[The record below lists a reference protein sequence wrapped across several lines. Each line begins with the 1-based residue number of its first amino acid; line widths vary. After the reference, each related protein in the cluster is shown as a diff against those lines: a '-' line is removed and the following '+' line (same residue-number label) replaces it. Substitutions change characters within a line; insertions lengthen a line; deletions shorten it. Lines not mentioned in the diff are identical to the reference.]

1 VQVDVADTGIG
12 ILPDDLDRIW
22 DRFYR
27 VDHPVVQEAGGTG
40 LGLSIVRMFV
50 EMLGGEI
57 WVESTVG
64 EGSTF
69 SFTMPLPSTDVPEP
83 SVDLLTTE
91 PTQMVSRRPKVLVVE
106 DNRELA
112 LQLRRQLESDGY
124 QVVLAGSGEDALWL
138 AREEQPQLI
147 TLDIMLPDLDG
158 FDVLER
164 LKAHPST
171 AAIPVVVTSVLAESE
186 KGFSM
191 GAVDYVVKP
200 FSEKKLVE
208 AVRQALA
215 SVEKAEPQKLL
226 VVDDDPDIRSL
237 MAEALTFH
245 GYEIFT
251 AINGQEAL
259 DQVPECEPDLILLDI
274 KMPGIDGYEVI
285 RRLKRQEATRSISI
299 IVITASPVDK
309 DRDRIKVLGLGAN
322 HYMTKPL
329 SIEALVREIKKAIAE
344 NHPG

>member
-1 VQVDVADTGIG
+1 
-12 ILPDDLDRIW
+12 
-22 DRFYR
+22 
-27 VDHPVVQEAGGTG
+27 
-40 LGLSIVRMFV
+40 MFV

-83 SVDLLTTE
+83 SVDLLTRDRKPE
-91 PTQMVSRRPKVLVVE
+91 VSRRPKVLVVE

-112 LQLRRQLESDGY
+112 LVLRRQLESDGY

-147 TLDIMLPDLDG
+147 TLDIMLPDVDG

-171 AAIPVVVTSVLAESE
+171 AAIPVVVVSVLAERE
-186 KGFSM
+186 RGYSM

-200 FSEKKLVE
+200 FSEKKLLE

-215 SVEKAEPQKLL
+215 VVEKAEPQKLL
-226 VVDDDPDIRSL
+226 VVDDDPDIRAL
-237 MAEALTFH
+237 MSEALAFH

-251 AINGQEAL
+251 ATNGQDAL
-259 DQVPECEPDLILLDI
+259 DQIPECEPDLLLLDI

-285 RRLKRQEATRSISI
+285 RRLKSQEATRSIPI

-309 DRDRIKVLGLGAN
+309 DRDRVRVLGMGATQ
-322 HYMTKPL
+322 YITKPL
-329 SIEALVREIKKAIAE
+329 SIESLVREIKKAVAE
-344 NHPG
+344 NRPA

>member
-1 VQVDVADTGIG
+1 
-12 ILPDDLDRIW
+12 
-22 DRFYR
+22 
-27 VDHPVVQEAGGTG
+27 
-40 LGLSIVRMFV
+40 M
-50 EMLGGEI
+50 
-57 WVESTVG
+57 G

-91 PTQMVSRRPKVLVVE
+91 PTPVVSRRPKILVVE
-106 DNRELA
+106 DNREVA

-147 TLDIMLPDLDG
+147 TLDIMLPDVDG
-158 FDVLER
+158 FEVLER

-171 AAIPVVVTSVLAESE
+171 AAIPVVVTSVLTEDE

-200 FSEKKLVE
+200 FSEKKLLE

-215 SVEKAEPQKLL
+215 AVEKVEPQKLL
-226 VVDDDPDIRSL
+226 VVDDDPDIRAL
-237 MAEALTFH
+237 MSEALAFH
-245 GYEIFT
+245 GYQIFT
-251 AINGQEAL
+251 AVNGQEAL
-259 DQVPECEPDLILLDI
+259 DQVAQCEPDLLLLDI

-285 RRLKRQEATRSISI
+285 RRLKGQEATRSIPI

-309 DRDRIKVLGLGAN
+309 DRDRIRVLGMGATQ
-322 HYMTKPL
+322 YITKPL
-329 SIEALVREIKKAIAE
+329 SIESLVREIKKAIAE
-344 NHPG
+344 NQPA

>member
-1 VQVDVADTGIG
+1 
-12 ILPDDLDRIW
+12 
-22 DRFYR
+22 
-27 VDHPVVQEAGGTG
+27 
-40 LGLSIVRMFV
+40 
-50 EMLGGEI
+50 
-57 WVESTVG
+57 
-64 EGSTF
+64 
-69 SFTMPLPSTDVPEP
+69 MPLPSTDVPEP

-91 PTQMVSRRPKVLVVE
+91 STPVVSRRPKVLVVE

-147 TLDIMLPDLDG
+147 TLDIMLPDVDG

-164 LKAHPST
+164 LKAHPVT

-186 KGFSM
+186 KGFAM

-200 FSEKKLVE
+200 FSEKKLLE

-215 SVEKAEPQKLL
+215 AVEKVEPQQLL
-226 VVDDDPDIRSL
+226 VVDDDPDIREL
-237 MAEALTFH
+237 MSEALAFH
-245 GYEIFT
+245 GYEILT
-251 AINGQEAL
+251 AVNGQEAL
-259 DQVPECEPDLILLDI
+259 DQVAKHMPDLLLLDI

-285 RRLKRQEATRSISI
+285 RRLKSQEATRSIPI

-309 DRDRIKVLGLGAN
+309 DRDRVRVLGMGATQ
-322 HYMTKPL
+322 YITKPL
-329 SIEALVREIKKAIAE
+329 SIESLVREIKKAIAE
-344 NHPG
+344 NNPA